1 MPAPPS
7 CFRLE
12 REGDTTIITPLADMG
27 ELNKSRFDGYG
38 TLKILS
44 GNDVRNVVVDFHKI
58 DYIGS
63 NAVNLLIGVHK
74 IVQAHGGQMLLC
86 RVSPHIR
93 EVMQTMKMDRLC
105 PIYTSREEALQS
117 VGSRA
122 VRVLVVDDTA
132 VERHLVGNL
141 LNAIEG
147 IEIEYAENGVDALD
161 KLKRAMFNLVLT
173 DLMMPMMDG
182 LQLLDEVSRLYP
194 QTPVV
199 LMTAYGNEL
208 LAVEALER
216 GAASYVP
223 KDQKADRLVDTV
235 KKVLA
240 RSIVR
245 MNGTCLHDCS
255 AKLDASFNLEN
266 DPAQFSRIIDMIQQM
281 FACIAPVRD
290 IDLVRLGIALDEA
303 LSNALYHGNLE
314 LTLDDLQKTR
324 NSPESLA
331 SLTEQRRQNPQYKDR
346 RISLDVH
353 LTPNSAKFVVSD
365 DGPGFDNEDTFN
377 NRSDDCLESGTN
389 RGTVL
394 MRALMD
400 TVSYNDLG
408 NKVTLV
414 KDVSSA
420 AYV

>member
-1 MPAPPS
+1 
-7 CFRLE
+7 
-12 REGDTTIITPLADMG
+12 
-27 ELNKSRFDGYG
+27 
-38 TLKILS
+38 
-44 GNDVRNVVVDFHKI
+44 
-58 DYIGS
+58 
-63 NAVNLLIGVHK
+63 
-74 IVQAHGGQMLLC
+74 
-86 RVSPHIR
+86 
-93 EVMQTMKMDRLC
+93 
-105 PIYTSREEALQS
+105 
-117 VGSRA
+117 
-122 VRVLVVDDTA
+122 
-132 VERHLVGNL
+132 
-141 LNAIEG
+141 

-161 KLKRAMFNLVLT
+161 KLKQSMFNLVLT

-331 SLTEQRRQNPQYKDR
+331 SLARVPY
-346 RISLDVH
+346 
-353 LTPNSAKFVVSD
+353 
-365 DGPGFDNEDTFN
+365 
-377 NRSDDCLESGTN
+377 
-389 RGTVL
+389 
-394 MRALMD
+394 
-400 TVSYNDLG
+400 
-408 NKVTLV
+408 
-414 KDVSSA
+414 
-420 AYV
+420 